1 MLEHRGVLMTDTR
14 KAAEGVRNVIDRLSE
29 DVAQVSGKARRALD
43 DTAHK
48 ATEFVSDFADEA
60 AVRGKKA
67 ARYAVREVREHPVT
81 TLAVG
86 AAVGVLIAA
95 ILMRKRD

>member
-1 MLEHRGVLMTDTR
+1 MSETTR
-14 KAAEGVRNVIDRLSE
+14 KAAEGVREVIDRLSE
-29 DVAQVSGKARRALD
+29 DVAHVSGKARKALGES
-43 DTAHK
+43 AHK
-48 ATEFVSDFADEA
+48 ASEFVSEFADEA
-60 AVRGKKA
+60 ADRSRKA

-86 AAVGVLIAA
+86 AAVGVLVAA

>member
-1 MLEHRGVLMTDTR
+1 MSETTR
-14 KAAEGVRNVIDRLSE
+14 KAAEGVREVIDRLSE
-29 DVAQVSGKARRALD
+29 DVAHVSSKARKALGES
-43 DTAHK
+43 AHK
-48 ATEFVSDFADEA
+48 ASELVSEFADEA
-60 AVRGKKA
+60 ADRSRKA

>member
-1 MLEHRGVLMTDTR
+1 M
-14 KAAEGVRNVIDRLSE
+14 DRVDE
-29 DVAQVSGKARRALD
+29 ARRALD
-43 DTAHK
+43 ETAQK
-48 ATEFVSDFADEA
+48 AGEFVSDFADEA
-60 AVRGKKA
+60 VDRGRKA
-67 ARYAVREVREHPVT
+67 ARYAVREVKEHPVT